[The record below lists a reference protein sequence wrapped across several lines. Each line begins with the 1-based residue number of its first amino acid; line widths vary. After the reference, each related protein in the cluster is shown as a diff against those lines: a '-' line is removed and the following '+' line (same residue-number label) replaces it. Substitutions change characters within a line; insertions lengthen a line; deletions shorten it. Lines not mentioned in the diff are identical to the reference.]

1 MPVPLQRNMPNS
13 RRNEY
18 VNMPVNSNPMP
29 INNDLHS
36 LSSAS
41 PDLSNHAP
49 PLPPHNYANMP
60 INKNPLPPPRQ
71 EDPAQAPRQ
80 YNHQSGYEVRNQEP
94 AQAPRKY
101 NHQSSYEMINN
112 NQNNQRYNN
121 NQQSSDQEPLSYNDT
136 QTLRADQKLE
146 YPPPLKEPQ
155 FTNGDLNH
163 QQQQQ
168 HQVDA
173 SSRPHFRQVHLDY
186 DSRTAETK
194 AEPQQATRI
203 PSGHARR
210 DNRASLRQKHRK
222 EMEQAQLRVSSVIRF
237 LKN

>member
-1 MPVPLQRNMPNS
+1 MPVPLQRNMPNN

-18 VNMPVNSNPMP
+18 VNMPVGSSMPNSSVNPNPMP

-41 PDLSNHAP
+41 PDLSNHHHAPP

-71 EDPAQAPRQ
+71 EEPVQQPRQ
-80 YNHQSGYEVRNQEP
+80 YNQFRG
-94 AQAPRKY
+94 
-101 NHQSSYEMINN
+101 
-112 NQNNQRYNN
+112 NQRYTD
-121 NQQSSDQEPLSYNDT
+121 NQQQHHHSSDQEPLSYNDT

-146 YPPPLKEPQ
+146 YPPPLKEVPQ
-155 FTNGDLNH
+155 FITNGDLNH
-163 QQQQQ
+163 QL
-168 HQVDA
+168 VDGGA
-173 SSRPHFRQVHLDY
+173 SGRPHFREVHLDY

-210 DNRASLRQKHRK
+210 DNRSSLRTKHRK
-222 EMEQAQLRVSSVIRF
+222 EMEQAQMRVSSSFPTKDSNRLF
-237 LKN
+237 